1 MTRRQRGSRGFLN
14 NAARVL
20 APALL
25 LLASVVGLSDARAD
39 GQKLRIISW
48 ADYVPADLVA
58 AFTKQT
64 GIEVEVTLSNNEEMI
79 SKLRATGGAG
89 YDLAQP
95 SQDRI
100 TAAQR
105 DFGIYKPFDLSKVQI
120 EEFQPALLGIVK
132 RNTTL
137 DGRQYGLP
145 YLWGTDGLVVNTKR
159 AKVADYT
166 DLCNPVFAGKT
177 AIRLRRPILM
187 AFAFASGADPFALY
201 GNTAAYSAL
210 LDRVGATLIACK
222 SNFKFFY
229 DNKDQ
234 LLNGFRS
241 GEIVAAA
248 MWDTGGW
255 TLNRENPDV
264 QFVVPRS
271 GALGWLDTFAL
282 PARGRNDAA
291 AYAWINFTM
300 RPENAAMVIRSVG
313 NFSAA
318 KGTAPL
324 VDPRL
329 KAQFTAAYPE
339 SALKNIHW
347 YPAIPSGL
355 EEIEGK
361 VLDRI
366 KAAN

>member
-1 MTRRQRGSRGFLN
+1 MILTLGF
-14 NAARVL
+14 AAGD
-20 APALL
+20 
-25 LLASVVGLSDARAD
+25 ASAD
-39 GQKLRIISW
+39 NQKLRILTW
-48 ADYVPADLVA
+48 ADYVPADLIA
-58 AFTKQT
+58 AFKKET
-64 GIEVEVTLSNNEEMI
+64 GFDVEVTLSNNEEMI

-100 TAAQR
+100 TSAELE
-105 DFGIYKPFDLSKVQI
+105 FGIYKPIDLSKVKI
-120 EEFQPALLGIVK
+120 EQFQPALLDIVK
-132 RNTTL
+132 RNTSL
-137 DGRQYGLP
+137 DGKMYGLP

-159 AKVADYT
+159 AKASDYT
-166 DLCNPVFAGKT
+166 DLCNADLKGKT
-177 AIRLRRPILM
+177 AIRLRRPTLM
-187 AFAFASGADPFALY
+187 AFAFAAGRDPFALY
-201 GNTAAYSAL
+201 HDTKAYSAL
-210 LDRVGATLIACK
+210 MDQVGATLIACK
-222 SNFKFFY
+222 PNFKFFY

-234 LLNGFRS
+234 VLNGIRS
-241 GEIVAAA
+241 GEVVAAM

-255 TLNRENPDV
+255 TLSRDNPDI
-264 QFVVPRS
+264 QFIVPRS

-300 RPENAAMVIRSVG
+300 RPENAARIIKSVG

-318 KGTAPL
+318 KDTAPL

-329 KAQFTAAYPE
+329 KAQFAAAFPD
-339 SALKNIHW
+339 SVLKSIHW
-347 YPAIPSGL
+347 YPAIPPGL